1 MRETEKPDGFGGLQ
15 IAAVV
20 QNDAELV
27 EHVAELRTDVVADGL
42 DELGE
47 LVGEIVEERGKLA

>member
-27 EHVAELRTDVVADGL
+27 EHVAELRTDVVADGF

>member
-1 MRETEKPDGFGGLQ
+1 MRETGKPDGFGGLE

-20 QNDAELV
+20 QYDAELV
-27 EHVAELRTDVVADGL
+27 EHVAELGTDVVADGL

-47 LVGEIVEERGKLA
+47 LVGEVVEERRELA